1 MLNSFVFNNINT
13 NTNYLHYL
21 ISKNKPENIKILY
34 AIILNHLV
42 GAILNKYWPNLFAKM
57 KIGLKIMI
65 IKIIFWS

>member
-1 MLNSFVFNNINT
+1 MNNLNIFFYT
-13 NTNYLHYL
+13 M
-21 ISKNKPENIKILY
+21 SKNKPENIKILY

-65 IKIIFWS
+65 IKTIFWS